1 MALRDHLA
9 TVRAAF
15 NRRLLLSCALI
26 AFSQMNFGFDQVAF
40 STTQAMDAFEREF
53 GVQNRK
59 TKAFA
64 LEPTYLAMLNA
75 LPYLGFLGGLFLGSS
90 VSARWGRRMVMFAM
104 SVHAMVMV
112 PITVT
117 SRSKQ
122 QMLAARVLNY
132 IYLGMELAVV
142 PVFQAEIVPPQVR
155 GAVVATYQLCIYPRL
170 ETATEMEILTRQV
183 GGLIMSLVCRGTI
196 RLDGNAQWQIPLAL
210 FGFVPLVVAS
220 LIWFI
225 PESPRWL
232 LVKGRHDDSLSALR
246 SLRDG
251 RFSEDQIMAE
261 YTALRDRL
269 GRESTDSARYV
280 DCFRGT
286 DLRRTLIAV
295 GVNVFLQATGQVF
308 TARYSA
314 VYIKSLDT
322 VDPFSITIV
331 NQLVNLLG
339 VAISM
344 VLVDH
349 VGRRPLL
356 YASSALQTVA
366 WFAMAG
372 LGTPRA
378 PTHAMRSAIVALI
391 AFFNISFCIGWAPL
405 SHTVAAEVP
414 SSRLRDMTFR
424 TANAVNLIMQLV
436 ITLVIPYLIDDK
448 YAGLGTKIGYVFA
461 PLSILS
467 LLFTYLYVP
476 ETTGKSLEELDA
488 LFADRVPT
496 RQFKTAVV
504 DHAKADPARADP
516 SRAGKDPNAAHLEVA

>member
-1 MALRDHLA
+1 MALREHLA

-155 GAVVATYQLCIYPRL
+155 GAVVATYQLCIY
-170 ETATEMEILTRQV
+170 V

-488 LFADRVPT
+488 LFTDRVPT

-504 DHAKADPARADP
+504 DPAKADPAEADPAEADP
-516 SRAGKDPNAAHLEVA
+516 SRPGKDPNAAHLEVA